1 MHIAWDISPSPSA
14 CVFYVYTYHAPLIQ
28 TLSSGL
34 FEAHLSWLRLLLL
47 LLVVLVLE
55 LVFYIIFLIKKTISC
70 TLSVHAN
77 IEIYYKKHRCFCER
91 VIRSCRGWAV
101 FGSLFSVAHPGICDY
116 PLTATEG
123 AFLTL
128 SAIMRERLTMPSSHF
143 LSPPPS
149 PLFTHSSSASWLHSS
164 TRLSSCSTISSVIMA
179 VMTAASFCL
188 DVSPL
193 FCLWM
198 HHVARDSLVALF
210 YSPVP
215 QVHTMY
221 STYYSNNNNWVII
234 PNLPLN
240 LTLTHVVI
248 LYCPVLSYVG
258 TL

>member
-1 MHIAWDISPSPSA
+1 M
-14 CVFYVYTYHAPLIQ
+14 CVLC
-28 TLSSGL
+28 L
-34 FEAHLSWLRLLLL
+34 HLSRTPHPDTFFRTFWSTPF
-47 LLVVLVLE
+47 LVTIV
-55 LVFYIIFLIKKTISC
+55 IIIIGSISIRISILYNIFNKKTISC

-101 FGSLFSVAHPGICDY
+101 FGSLFSAAHPGICDY

-128 SAIMRERLTMPSSHF
+128 SAIMRERLAMPSSHF